1 MGAVAEVNEAS
12 FGIVNNRILL
22 VCKMCYMNIDII
34 YKLETQCLQ
43 NGVSPTFAHM
53 QNKSFPLN
61 QIGTTILTPK
71 GRREPKRLFADLGRV
86 F

>member
-1 MGAVAEVNEAS
+1 
-12 FGIVNNRILL
+12 
-22 VCKMCYMNIDII
+22 
-34 YKLETQCLQ
+34 LETQCLQ